1 MMTGATRR
9 AWLVARREW
18 DQRVRSRA
26 FAIATAI
33 SIALV
38 VAIILVPDLA
48 GTERT
53 RTVGLVGE
61 RSRELPAL
69 IREAGDGFGVS
80 VEVREISDEAAGRA
94 ALRSDDVAVVLVDQR
109 KLVWKSDVDAA
120 LGAAVADA
128 VQSVERGRVSGEL
141 GLAPEQVE
149 RVLRP
154 VTLTTTTLEPATEER
169 SEREELA
176 MIGVGV
182 LLMAIAFYGGFVVV
196 GVVEEKSSR
205 VVEVVLAHLR
215 PHELFVGK
223 IAGIG
228 LAGLAQLGL
237 IAIAAIIAMG
247 FSSNPSA
254 STAPNTI
261 PWIVFWFILGYS
273 FYAVLY
279 GTVGSL
285 ISRQEEA
292 ESMQF
297 PVTAVLLVAYFLSM
311 EAASSP
317 DGTVALVASFVPF
330 TAPMV
335 MTVRIAHGGVA
346 AWEIVLS
353 IALVAA
359 TIFGMVKLAARI
371 YTGAVL
377 RIGRRVRLREAWH
390 GAEA

>member
-1 MMTGATRR
+1 MTGRARR

-26 FAIATAI
+26 FLVATAI

-38 VAIILVPDLA
+38 VALILMPDVF
-48 GTERT
+48 GGGGT
-53 RTVGLVGE
+53 RTVGVVGE
-61 RSRELPAL
+61 RSGELPMR
-69 IREAGDGFGVS
+69 IRAAGDAVGLS
-80 VEVREISDEAAGRA
+80 VETRPFGDPAAGRT
-94 ALRSDDVAVVLVDQR
+94 ALRSDEVEVVLLDR
-109 KLVWKSDVDAA
+109 GALLWKSDVDPQ
-120 LGAAVADA
+120 LGAAVAEA
-128 VQSVERGRVSGEL
+128 VQSVERQRVTDEL
-141 GLAPEQVE
+141 GLSAAEAASVVRPVELRTATLE
-149 RVLRP
+149 RVTQERSDRKELA
-154 VTLTTTTLEPATEER
+154 TLT
-169 SEREELA
+169 
-176 MIGVGV
+176 VGV

-215 PHELFVGK
+215 PSELFVGK

-237 IAIAAIIAMG
+237 IAAAALVALA
-247 FSSNPSA
+247 FSVNPSA
-254 STAPNTI
+254 ETAPSTI
-261 PWIVFWFILGYS
+261 PWLIFWFVLGYA

-292 ESMQF
+292 ESIQF
-297 PVTAVLLVAYFLSM
+297 PVTAGLLVAYFLSM

-317 DGTVALVASFVPF
+317 DSTAAMIASFVPF

-335 MTVRIAHGGVA
+335 MTIRIAYGDVA
-346 AWEIVLS
+346 LWEILLS
-353 IALVAA
+353 VAIMTA
-359 TIFGMVKLAARI
+359 TIFGMVQLAARV
-371 YTGAVL
+371 YSGAVL

-390 GAEA
+390 GGEG

>member
-1 MMTGATRR
+1 MTGGSRR

-26 FAIATAI
+26 FLIATAI

-38 VAIILVPDLA
+38 VALILVPDLF
-48 GTERT
+48 GGGGT

-61 RSRELPAL
+61 RSRELPVR
-69 IREAGDGFGVS
+69 IRAAGDAVGLS
-80 VEVREISDEAAGRA
+80 VETRPFGDRTAARV
-94 ALRSDDVAVVLVDQR
+94 ALRSDEVEVVLLDQGVV
-109 KLVWKSDVDAA
+109 LWKSDADPQ
-120 LGAAVADA
+120 LGAVVAEA
-128 VQSVERGRVSGEL
+128 VQSIERERVTHEL
-141 GLAPEQVE
+141 GLSADEAARVVRPVQLSTVTLE
-149 RVLRP
+149 RVSR
-154 VTLTTTTLEPATEER
+154 ER

-176 MIGVGV
+176 TIAVGV

-215 PHELFVGK
+215 PSELFVGK

-237 IAIAAIIAMG
+237 IGVAALVALA
-247 FSSNPSA
+247 FSVNPSA
-254 STAPNTI
+254 ETAPSTI
-261 PWIVFWFILGYS
+261 PWLVCWFILGYA

-292 ESMQF
+292 ESIQF
-297 PVTAVLLVAYFLSM
+297 PITAGLIVAYFVSM
-311 EAASSP
+311 EVASSP
-317 DGTVALVASFVPF
+317 DSTAALIASFVPF

-335 MTVRIAHGGVA
+335 MTIRLAHGDVA
-346 AWEIVLS
+346 LWEILLS
-353 IALVAA
+353 VAIMTA
-359 TIFGMVKLAARI
+359 TVFGMVQLAARV

-390 GAEA
+390 GGEA

>member
-1 MMTGATRR
+1 MTSGSRR
-9 AWLVARREW
+9 GWLVARREL

-26 FAIATAI
+26 FVIATAI
-33 SIALV
+33 SISLV
-38 VAIILVPDLA
+38 VAIILFPDLA
-48 GTERT
+48 GAGRT

-61 RSRELPAL
+61 RSRQLPAL
-69 IREAGDGFGVS
+69 IGKAGDRLGLQVEIRGFRGVTAS
-80 VEVREISDEAAGRA
+80 RA

-109 KLVWKSDVDAA
+109 ELVWKSDVDDQ
-120 LGAAVADA
+120 LNAAVVEA
-128 VQSVERGRVSGEL
+128 VQSVERTGAADEL
-141 GLAPEQVE
+141 GLTPAQVE
-149 RVLRP
+149 RVLQP
-154 VTLTTTTLEPATEER
+154 ATLTTRTLEPATEER
-169 SEREELA
+169 SERKELA

-182 LLMAIAFYGGFVVV
+182 LLMAIAFYGGFLVV

-205 VVEVVLAHLR
+205 VVEVVLAHVR
-215 PHELFVGK
+215 PSELFVGK

-237 IAIAAIIAMG
+237 IAVAAIIAMT
-247 FSSNPSA
+247 FSTNPSA
-254 STAPNTI
+254 ETAPRTI
-261 PWIVFWFILGYS
+261 PWIVLWFILGYA

-292 ESMQF
+292 ESIQF
-297 PVTAVLLVAYFLSM
+297 PVTAVLLVAYFFSM

-317 DGTVALVASFVPF
+317 GGPAALVASFVPF

-346 AWEIVLS
+346 LWEIILS
-353 IALVAA
+353 IVLMAA
-359 TIFGMVKLAARI
+359 TIFAMVHLAARI

-377 RIGRRVRLREAWH
+377 RVGRRVKLREAWLGE
-390 GAEA
+390 GA

>member
-1 MMTGATRR
+1 MNGGVRR
-9 AWLVARREW
+9 AWLVTRREW

-38 VAIILVPDLA
+38 LAIILVPDLV
-48 GTERT
+48 GSGRS
-53 RTVGLVGE
+53 RTVGLAGE
-61 RSRELPAL
+61 RSPGLPSI
-69 IREAGDGFGVS
+69 IRETGDQLGVS
-80 VEVREISDEAAGRA
+80 VEIRVFEDEKAGRT
-94 ALRSDDVAVVLVDQR
+94 ALRSDDVAVVLVDQ
-109 KLVWKSDVDAA
+109 KELVWKSDVDEQ
-120 LGAAVADA
+120 LGAAVAEA
-128 VQSVERGRVSGEL
+128 VQSVERTRTADTL
-141 GLAPEQVE
+141 GLTPEQVE

-154 VTLTTTTLEPATEER
+154 TNLTTTTLEPATEEQT
-169 SEREELA
+169 EREELA

-182 LLMAIAFYGGFVVV
+182 LLMAIAFYGGFLVV

-215 PHELFVGK
+215 PSELFVGK

-237 IAIAAIIAMG
+237 IAVAALVALA
-247 FSSNPSA
+247 FSANPSA
-254 STAPNTI
+254 ETAPTTI
-261 PWIVFWFILGYS
+261 LWIVLWFILGYA

-292 ESMQF
+292 ESIQF

-317 DGTVALVASFVPF
+317 DGSVALVASFVPF

-346 AWEIVLS
+346 LWETILSLALMATTIV
-353 IALVAA
+353 A
-359 TIFGMVKLAARI
+359 MVQLAARV
-371 YTGAVL
+371 YTGAIL

-390 GAEA
+390 GAEG